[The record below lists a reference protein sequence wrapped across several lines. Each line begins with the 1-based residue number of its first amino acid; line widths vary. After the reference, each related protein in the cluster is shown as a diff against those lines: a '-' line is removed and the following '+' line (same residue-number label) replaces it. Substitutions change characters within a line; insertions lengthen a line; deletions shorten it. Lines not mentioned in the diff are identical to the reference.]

1 MIKEKELQKPPK
13 WRSRQELPDIL
24 NELGL
29 LDRGVEIGVQRG
41 LYSSHLRAYWA
52 GGVLHCVDPWL
63 PYGGVTDSKD
73 KHESYKADA
82 MANLDAACTA
92 NQTNKDAAY
101 IIHRTTSED
110 FAAEMGEHKVP
121 LFDFVYLDGDHDE
134 KPFRL
139 DVLAFWPLL
148 KPGGILAGH
157 DYVPSGYVV
166 HDQPHKS
173 YATEAEALAVGPCT
187 PFYVQKVVDELFP
200 AEFVSLTSADCDGGW
215 RSWMVRRK

>member
-41 LYSSHLRAYWA
+41 IYSAHIRRVWA
-52 GGVLHCVDPWL
+52 GSFLYCVDPWK
-63 PYGGVTDSKD
+63 PYHGVTDSQD
-73 KHESYKADA
+73 KHDSYKADA
-82 MANLDAACTA
+82 IVHLNAACSA
-92 NQTNKDAAY
+92 DKCY

-110 FAAEMGEHKVP
+110 FAAEMAEHKVP
-121 LFDFVYLDGDHDE
+121 LFDFVYLDGDHNE

-148 KPGGILAGH
+148 RPGGIMAGH

-200 AEFVSLTSADCDGGW
+200 AEFVSLTSADSDGGW
-215 RSWMVRRK
+215 RSWMVRKS